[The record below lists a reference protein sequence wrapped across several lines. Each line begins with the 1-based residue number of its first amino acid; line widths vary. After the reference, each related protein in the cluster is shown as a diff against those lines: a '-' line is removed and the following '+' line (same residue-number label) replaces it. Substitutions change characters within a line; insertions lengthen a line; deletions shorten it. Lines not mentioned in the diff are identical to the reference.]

1 MKNDKLILADSNKL
15 PQKMSFRM
23 KDTLR
28 WGITNYLFLTK
39 MTCKTY
45 NVDVMKEIVLKLFL

>member
-1 MKNDKLILADSNKL
+1 MTNDKLILAGSNKS

-28 WGITNYLFLTK
+28 WGITKYLFLTK
-39 MTCKTY
+39 ITCLTY
-45 NVDVMKEIVLKLFL
+45 NVDIMKEIVLKLFL